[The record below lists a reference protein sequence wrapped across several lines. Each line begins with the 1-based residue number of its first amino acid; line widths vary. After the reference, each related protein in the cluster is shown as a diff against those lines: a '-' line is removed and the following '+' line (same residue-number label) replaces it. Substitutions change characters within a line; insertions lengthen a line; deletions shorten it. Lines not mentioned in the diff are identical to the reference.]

1 MVYDR
6 SPIVK
11 IGNSLEKFKGLISY
25 SQSSYNIGV
34 MINAKKVR
42 KAVIPAAGFG
52 TRFLPATKAQPK
64 EMLPIVDKPV
74 IQYVVEQAVAAGIE
88 QIVIVTGWH
97 KRAIEDH
104 FDRHF
109 ELEARLEKDGK
120 IEQLQSIKKIS
131 DLADFVYVR
140 QKEALGNGHAVLMA
154 KDIIGNEPFVVMWG
168 DEFFEADPPSLKQ
181 LISVYEQTGSPVIAG
196 IKVDKADVSRYGIG
210 KVTNIKDN
218 LFKLHE
224 IVEKPTP
231 EEAPSN
237 LAVHGNYLFTPD
249 IFDMLKDLKPSK
261 SGEIWQVDA
270 INKLAA
276 QKDVHVLE
284 LKNSHYYDCGNK
296 LGYLKAVV
304 EFGLKHDDL
313 RDEFAE
319 YLRNIV

>member
-284 LKNSHYYDCGNK
+284 LKNSHYYDCVNK